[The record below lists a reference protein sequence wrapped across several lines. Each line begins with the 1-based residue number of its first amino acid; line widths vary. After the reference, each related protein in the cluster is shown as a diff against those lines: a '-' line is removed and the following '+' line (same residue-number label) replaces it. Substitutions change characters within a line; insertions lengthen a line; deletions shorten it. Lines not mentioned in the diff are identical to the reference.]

1 MRAQSET
8 EDSLIKIKNSLQGN
22 RSRMV
27 GAKNQITDLE
37 HREAK
42 NNQSEQQEENRI
54 QRKEESVSSLQHNFE
69 PQGCQKEKRKRMKL
83 EISLNKY

>member
-69 PQGCQKEKRKRMKL
+69 P
-83 EISLNKY
+83 

>member
-1 MRAQSET
+1 MKEQIKTPEKELNKMEISNLSDADFKTLVIMVLRELSEGLNSIKKMQPVMKDT
-8 EDSLIKIKNSLQGN
+8 LIEIKNSLQGN

-42 NNQSEQQEENRI
+42 NNQ
-54 QRKEESVSSLQHNFE
+54 
-69 PQGCQKEKRKRMKL
+69 
-83 EISLNKY
+83 